1 MSKHVDLSGKPFH
14 FIGIGGIGM
23 SALAYILAKRKLP
36 TYGSDIKSSHITR
49 RLEAIGAHIFWHQ
62 EAKNLELFQQTIEKQ
77 NYLLSNNPNLN
88 LSPISPCI
96 NIGEVTIKKHNV
108 RL

>member
-62 EAKNLELFQQTIEKQ
+62 EAKQRKSDLMIRT
-77 NYLLSNNPNLN
+77 
-88 LSPISPCI
+88 CI
-96 NIGEVTIKKHNV
+96 CAGP
-108 RL
+108 L